1 MPRMIELRVEGSD
14 VLLPVKVVPGASRDR
29 VVGEFDGALK
39 VTVAAA
45 PEKGAANAGICRL
58 LARSLGIRTRQVE
71 VIAGHTHPRKTV
83 RLSGVTAGLVR
94 EKLLGGD
101 E

>member
-1 MPRMIELRVEGSD
+1 MIPLRVEGSD

-45 PEKGAANAGICRL
+45 PEKGAANAGACRL
-58 LARSLGIRTRQVE
+58 LAKSLGIRAQQVE
-71 VIAGHTHPRKTV
+71 VVAGHTNPRKTV
-83 RLSGVTAGLVR
+83 RLSGVTAGLVQ
-94 EKLLGGD
+94 EKLL
-101 E
+101 ELKR